1 MPEII
6 ILPEARELGLPVTLA
21 DLIRQNIEKR
31 PEKIKPFESLEA
43 KVLIEIPD
51 IQTSAGLEFHRGK
64 LTLSKDL
71 SGKPDLHILTDST
84 TILDLSL
91 LKIKLGLPYFFDN
104 NGFKILKK
112 ILSGEII
119 IKGLLK
125 KLLCPNQ
132 PDQSHFHLLNSKRSH
147 RDLPLS
153 LVKYHYAKMI
163 MAITGITRIRVLIT
177 HQIEFLSFRTLPF
190 APMITV
196 TNAARPLIK
205 AISIAM
211 SPRIKH
217 PNTSTGV
224 KATTKKRTGM
234 RVGRMT

>member
-6 ILPEARELGLPVTLA
+6 ILPEARELGLPVMLA
-21 DLIRQNIEKR
+21 DLIRQNIENK
-31 PEKIKPFESLEA
+31 PEKIKSFESLEA

-71 SGKPDLHILTDST
+71 SGMPDLHILTDSA

-125 KLLCPNQ
+125 NF
-132 PDQSHFHLLNSKRSH
+132 S
-147 RDLPLS
+147 
-153 LVKYHYAKMI
+153 
-163 MAITGITRIRVLIT
+163 VLINLT
-177 HQIEFLSFRTLPF
+177 K
-190 APMITV
+190 V
-196 TNAARPLIK
+196 
-205 AISIAM
+205 ISIF
-211 SPRIKH
+211 
-217 PNTSTGV
+217 
-224 KATTKKRTGM
+224 
-234 RVGRMT
+234 